1 MQVSVPGACLEYSQ
15 SMTSAINE
23 NASEYTYYRSKN
35 RALDEAGIGWRTPEF
50 MGVGGYAEISS
61 DGTNRLGLYTAK
73 GQASLAYGTQGLEIN
88 LSFEL
93 SPGNNGN
100 LSYRVSREALV
111 VAAVAGV
118 ILLAPVLATTPAVAA
133 VATTVT
139 SIAGAI
145 SGAASV
151 LSSFF

>member
-1 MQVSVPGACLEYSQ
+1 M
-15 SMTSAINE
+15 
-23 NASEYTYYRSKN
+23 
-35 RALDEAGIGWRTPEF
+35 
-50 MGVGGYAEISS
+50 
-61 DGTNRLGLYTAK
+61 
-73 GQASLAYGTQGLEIN
+73 AYGTQGLEIN